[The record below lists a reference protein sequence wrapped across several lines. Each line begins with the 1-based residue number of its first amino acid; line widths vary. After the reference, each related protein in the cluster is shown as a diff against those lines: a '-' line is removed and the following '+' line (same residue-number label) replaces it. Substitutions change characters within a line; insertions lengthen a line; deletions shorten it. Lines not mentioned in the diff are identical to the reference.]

1 MISTRQWI
9 NLLTTAFLLV
19 LPTGSVAAA
28 LTTSFSSCPAT
39 LTLTEYSPENP
50 SDFPR
55 QQQSPTETG
64 INKDPH
70 ALSASCP
77 GLILSTT
84 TLFGTSTPPSPDSV
98 AGTAG
103 PASTDRTAR
112 LPNPFSSEQGP
123 PAGVAESGTLA
134 LVTVTLTQTAA
145 RSTGAALVSFS
156 TSASS
161 TFSAASTSSTP
172 SASPTSSPASSFA
185 SIGEQEAGSVEVTS
199 ITLTTTARRN
209 TVSISGTGSEDG
221 GLDTGEVSRSSPAD
235 PQTSTLEG
243 PSSIATSTSQGIV
256 RSSHSAGVS
265 SPNSRP
271 TPTSVQTSTLS
282 QPGSVL
288 SVHSSIGTTSTTL
301 RSSQSEHSTTSR
313 SGSESL
319 SVPGRPSTEQHTSS
333 IHDDLTGSTRLPA
346 EPTHS
351 PASSNS
357 SIGSPVFSSTHT
369 SSDSRAIGPS
379 LASSLSN
386 TSIVDS
392 GRQPDLPPPSLNS
405 SKTVEGSGIGSTF
418 KPPASSFESAETL
431 YSPGFPETIVPL
443 PASLQSPPIGSQ
455 PFPAPPSSTL
465 GPFASP
471 APKTGATGFPVLTSS
486 SSTVPFPL
494 LSTSLPEP
502 SPPPAAS
509 APPPWTFKPGQQTVI
524 GGTTLSFDDNSSV
537 YIHSW
542 PAPISAVFP
551 GGIIPTDTAGLDW
564 PQLSTRWTPAAF
576 TKQWND
582 EMKTRTCK
590 PPCLQSPPP
599 LILASPQTVQFWNIT
614 TGLCKVLSGVTYST
628 QTTIKPPPVTK
639 YQLDFQLVKIPK
651 EMLPSVFVIPAY
663 APSVTTQP
671 PFTIHVAPG
680 VTGCPFPTG
689 RRIARDNT
697 CGGGVTPKYCPDMQC
712 CAADATCGTDRA
724 HCAEGCDARF
734 GSCWSDGVPFL
745 KPADVFGANSDGQG
759 VPPGAPGND
768 VLTIDPPE
776 GGRGVI
782 FEPFAYCWD
791 CKEDHTVWPP
801 LPDGDGLAPFPHGF
815 HAGGGG
821 CLFGLCHVDW
831 PSVSFCICGTPGW
844 PKIPGFP
851 KPPEI
856 SFPGPPGG
864 DHHDGDDDEGG
875 DDDDGDDDDGDDDD
889 GGDDDDDHNG
899 GGGGGGGGSPGKPGK
914 PDKPGKP
921 GDPANPDHPK
931 ESPTPTSRS
940 TSSSASCD
948 EDEVETAT
956 DITYSCF
963 SQGSTITSGT
973 LTITPF
979 STCTA
984 SRSKVKSGCR
994 ITATTTK
1001 VWETASAC
1009 PALNL
1014 DPSVYNDQ
1022 GDDEEEAPTCPANIE
1037 ASPDDDQGQDGEIVS
1052 ACSFQANITTAP
1064 CSTRTVTNTIMIC
1077 NQMNDTEGL
1086 STSRSCYRNT
1096 TQLSTGPC
1104 ALATVT
1110 TSFAVACPYKN
1121 QMTIEPILL
1130 TPTYVPM
1137 TARPTHTIGTSKQGD
1152 TLSCGD
1158 LGSGQKK
1165 LHKLGSAL
1173 KPRADSTQHPVFC
1186 VWTPRTKSNARV
1198 DASISTELSRMD
1210 DMLDNIGLIV
1220 AGARMHSDYQSLQ
1233 GVWSSV
1239 FDRETKAAAELS
1251 SVHSILAKE
1260 SNHGGLSS
1268 AVESLS
1274 SKIIGL
1280 EEEESSLSAKLA
1292 TRKTKPTTTFTP
1304 TTSECLKYCTLPE
1317 DPNFGICKLHIVGGA
1332 GDYTTSCQCDRPA
1345 SSVPLYTICGN
1356 IGCPNQ
1362 PDFCVTETGPC
1373 TPPRSV
1379 GVGWCVL
1386 KKTIT
1391 KLWQQPVSLKTYCD
1405 CVHAGTTLSP
1415 TDTACGTPVCP
1426 NQMAS
1431 EYGHGHTFWGWGVT
1445 ELPAFEPVFSHMSLA
1460 STGNY
1465 GTCHS
1470 PLSQSGYGDC
1480 SLVEQVMRCTLS
1492 TACVCPD
1499 MDLHLQAPSL
1509 TTLCGT
1515 AMCINQVAS
1524 SPAVTPSS
1532 CSTVH
1537 DPAAGRRM
1545 FARGAGGWEVEYDG
1559 MAKPGATP
1567 ESPPVSTGV

>member
-614 TGLCKVLSGVTYST
+614 TGLCKVLSG
-628 QTTIKPPPVTK
+628 
-639 YQLDFQLVKIPK
+639 
-651 EMLPSVFVIPAY
+651 
-663 APSVTTQP
+663 
-671 PFTIHVAPG
+671 
-680 VTGCPFPTG
+680 
-689 RRIARDNT
+689 
-697 CGGGVTPKYCPDMQC
+697 
-712 CAADATCGTDRA
+712 
-724 HCAEGCDARF
+724 
-734 GSCWSDGVPFL
+734 
-745 KPADVFGANSDGQG
+745 
-759 VPPGAPGND
+759 
-768 VLTIDPPE
+768 
-776 GGRGVI
+776 
-782 FEPFAYCWD
+782 
-791 CKEDHTVWPP
+791 
-801 LPDGDGLAPFPHGF
+801 
-815 HAGGGG
+815 
-821 CLFGLCHVDW
+821 
-831 PSVSFCICGTPGW
+831 
-844 PKIPGFP
+844 
-851 KPPEI
+851 
-856 SFPGPPGG
+856 
-864 DHHDGDDDEGG
+864 
-875 DDDDGDDDDGDDDD
+875 
-889 GGDDDDDHNG
+889 
-899 GGGGGGGGSPGKPGK
+899 
-914 PDKPGKP
+914 
-921 GDPANPDHPK
+921 
-931 ESPTPTSRS
+931 
-940 TSSSASCD
+940 
-948 EDEVETAT
+948 
-956 DITYSCF
+956 
-963 SQGSTITSGT
+963 
-973 LTITPF
+973 
-979 STCTA
+979 
-984 SRSKVKSGCR
+984 
-994 ITATTTK
+994 
-1001 VWETASAC
+1001 
-1009 PALNL
+1009 
-1014 DPSVYNDQ
+1014 
-1022 GDDEEEAPTCPANIE
+1022 
-1037 ASPDDDQGQDGEIVS
+1037 
-1052 ACSFQANITTAP
+1052 
-1064 CSTRTVTNTIMIC
+1064 
-1077 NQMNDTEGL
+1077 
-1086 STSRSCYRNT
+1086 
-1096 TQLSTGPC
+1096 
-1104 ALATVT
+1104 
-1110 TSFAVACPYKN
+1110 
-1121 QMTIEPILL
+1121 
-1130 TPTYVPM
+1130 
-1137 TARPTHTIGTSKQGD
+1137 
-1152 TLSCGD
+1152 
-1158 LGSGQKK
+1158 
-1165 LHKLGSAL
+1165 
-1173 KPRADSTQHPVFC
+1173 
-1186 VWTPRTKSNARV
+1186 
-1198 DASISTELSRMD
+1198 
-1210 DMLDNIGLIV
+1210 
-1220 AGARMHSDYQSLQ
+1220 
-1233 GVWSSV
+1233 
-1239 FDRETKAAAELS
+1239 
-1251 SVHSILAKE
+1251 
-1260 SNHGGLSS
+1260 
-1268 AVESLS
+1268 
-1274 SKIIGL
+1274 
-1280 EEEESSLSAKLA
+1280 
-1292 TRKTKPTTTFTP
+1292 
-1304 TTSECLKYCTLPE
+1304 
-1317 DPNFGICKLHIVGGA
+1317 
-1332 GDYTTSCQCDRPA
+1332 
-1345 SSVPLYTICGN
+1345 
-1356 IGCPNQ
+1356 
-1362 PDFCVTETGPC
+1362 
-1373 TPPRSV
+1373 
-1379 GVGWCVL
+1379 
-1386 KKTIT
+1386 
-1391 KLWQQPVSLKTYCD
+1391 
-1405 CVHAGTTLSP
+1405 
-1415 TDTACGTPVCP
+1415 
-1426 NQMAS
+1426 
-1431 EYGHGHTFWGWGVT
+1431 
-1445 ELPAFEPVFSHMSLA
+1445 
-1460 STGNY
+1460 
-1465 GTCHS
+1465 
-1470 PLSQSGYGDC
+1470 
-1480 SLVEQVMRCTLS
+1480 
-1492 TACVCPD
+1492 
-1499 MDLHLQAPSL
+1499 
-1509 TTLCGT
+1509 
-1515 AMCINQVAS
+1515 
-1524 SPAVTPSS
+1524 
-1532 CSTVH
+1532 
-1537 DPAAGRRM
+1537 
-1545 FARGAGGWEVEYDG
+1545 
-1559 MAKPGATP
+1559 
-1567 ESPPVSTGV
+1567 